1 MNPSRGLLA
10 ALLLFP
16 AALWAAEADSLDAQF
31 SALKQK
37 AKASAAAS
45 QAAAAQAAPPPAPV
59 MVSGVDMSEFLRRLE
74 DMTLDTTVLRGLL
87 GMISVS
93 FRDPSSAANAQYRQ
107 IANHMYLPTSMKDKG
122 RNAIRYD
129 LQSDEINTL
138 IHELTHA
145 AADMLASSGAPDG
158 SAGAEHDKAL
168 RMLSEQVRNGRLW
181 ADHPRT
187 KADELAGYY
196 MGCAI
201 QGVEDA
207 RRNLVM
213 HSANSPVADR
223 AEADRLGGT
232 VFTYDEKGNH
242 PRAQPAHQI
251 QRDQM
256 NGMLGDCSVL
266 NVAQYNNNDI
276 GVEPSHLA
284 KSVLFQN
291 ALGLK
296 PPLSI
301 RDLVKRLNDPSR
313 NGPGM
318 QAMRAEVYKG
328 RLFQLSRQR

>member
-1 MNPSRGLLA
+1 MNPSHALLA

-16 AALWAAEADSLDAQF
+16 AGLKAAEADSLDAQF

-59 MVSGVDMSEFLRRLE
+59 IVSGVDMSEFLRRLE

-87 GMISVS
+87 GQISVS
-93 FRDPSSAANAQYRQ
+93 FRDPNSPADAQYGQ
-107 IANHMYLPTSMKDKG
+107 IVNNMYLPASMKANGK
-122 RNAIRYD
+122 NAIRYD
-129 LQSDEINTL
+129 LQSSEINTL

-145 AADMLASSGAPDG
+145 AADKLASSDAPGG
-158 SAGAEHDKAL
+158 SAGAEHYKAL
-168 RMLSEQVRNGRLW
+168 RMLSEQVRDGWLLARYPN
-181 ADHPRT
+181 T
-187 KADELAGYY
+187 KADELGGYY

-201 QGVEDA
+201 QAVEDA

-213 HSANSPVADR
+213 HSANSPVADQ

-251 QRDQM
+251 MRDQM
-256 NGMLGDCSVL
+256 NGMLGDCSVGST
-266 NVAQYNNNDI
+266 ARFEGKEI

-301 RDLVKRLNDPSR
+301 RDLVKRLNDPAR
-313 NGPGM
+313 NAPGM

-328 RLFQLSRQR
+328 RLFQLSRHR